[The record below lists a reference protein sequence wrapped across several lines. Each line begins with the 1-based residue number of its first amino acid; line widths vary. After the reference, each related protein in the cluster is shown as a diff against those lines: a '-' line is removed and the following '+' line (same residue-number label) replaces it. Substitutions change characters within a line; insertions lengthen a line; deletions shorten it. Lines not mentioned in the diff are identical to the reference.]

1 MGTLIRSP
9 DAKTVTCDVR
19 GKNSHH
25 NSFGKVLLLLI
36 FKSDERASNNQKQN
50 TVTLPRGAGASSSSK
65 RNKWGVAHRGDSV
78 YAGFELELAGA
89 ACYRVPAKHVILV
102 P

>member
-9 DAKTVTCDVR
+9 DTKTVTCDVR

-36 FKSDERASNNQKQN
+36 FKSDERASNVLVRIGCQERDPN
-50 TVTLPRGAGASSSSK
+50 RGV
-65 RNKWGVAHRGDSV
+65 R
-78 YAGFELELAGA
+78 
-89 ACYRVPAKHVILV
+89 
-102 P
+102 